1 MKVGIG
7 NSFEKI
13 PEYLKKG
20 VKIGVSKS
28 KEQVEI
34 TKLKS
39 ETKDVQR
46 LIESKFNTLGKKVF
60 EMLNKNALNDEL
72 RKDYKD
78 ILFLFKKI
86 TDLENAIKQI
96 RFEIL
101 KATPETDI
109 VIFFKCGSVNKPD
122 SKFCV
127 SCGSP
132 IEESEGEVK
141 TCSICGAPVKEGAK
155 FCIKCGTKYI
165 S

>member
-20 VKIGVSKS
+20 VKIWVSKS

-60 EMLNKNALNDEL
+60 EMLNKNALNEKEL

-109 VIFFKCGSVNKPD
+109 VICFKCDSINKPG

-132 IEESEGEVK
+132 IRREGR
-141 TCSICGAPVKEGAK
+141 EG
-155 FCIKCGTKYI
+155 
-165 S
+165 